1 MLSHVRRTKVRV
13 KSDFAR
19 THADYIAMAAS
30 LQLITTQIKASKF
43 ATAWL
48 ITTKGLAWL
57 QERDT

>member
-1 MLSHVRRTKVRV
+1 VRV

-19 THADYIAMAAS
+19 AHADYVAVAAS
-30 LQLITTQIKASKF
+30 LQLITTHVKASKF

-57 QERDT
+57 NERDT